1 MREIHGS
8 ELFFLHQTPKLRSV
22 VWPILFPHNVSITN
36 RYIPVATMPPPAVS
50 DLAQLWQAAVQDYE
64 KRTGKS
70 LQLRQ
75 FRSMEEVIG
84 GTEDLSNKFKGFRD
98 DKSKVAKVRTAFK
111 NNMWLIQT
119 LVNTMQ
125 TVGNTASVSFEK
137 RKKKT
142 DSPNRLRSPG
152 LSAGHASEFNI
163 FSLRAGHAGTGYRR
177 ML

>member
-1 MREIHGS
+1 M
-8 ELFFLHQTPKLRSV
+8 
-22 VWPILFPHNVSITN
+22 
-36 RYIPVATMPPPAVS
+36 APPAVS

-137 RKKKT
+137 RKK
-142 DSPNRLRSPG
+142 NG
-152 LSAGHASEFNI
+152 
-163 FSLRAGHAGTGYRR
+163 
-177 ML
+177 